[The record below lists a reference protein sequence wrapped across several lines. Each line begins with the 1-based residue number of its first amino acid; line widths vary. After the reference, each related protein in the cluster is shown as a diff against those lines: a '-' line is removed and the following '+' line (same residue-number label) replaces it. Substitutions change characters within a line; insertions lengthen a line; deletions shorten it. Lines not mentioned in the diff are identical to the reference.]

1 MWVTRR
7 WSERSRDTRRVCP
20 AILISRDNIARAS
33 KSKKRRSR
41 LLGKITII
49 CITRPRISSST
60 FFSSVI
66 SSTEIKEQTVL
77 SSLFSVFS
85 ISLLMFHILHLHKW
99 FFPWK
104 EEQRGGKIRRWKNRI
119 REDSNCGLIITK
131 WNNRWEKE
139 SESHERGSRCRGKKD
154 NEKKESICVFLAKRK
169 QLLLFIAFQAWNLL
183 NHHRKKE

>member
-1 MWVTRR
+1 MKWKIKRHQESVSRNINL
-7 WSERSRDTRRVCP
+7 ERQHRPC
-20 AILISRDNIARAS
+20 IKIQEG
-33 KSKKRRSR
+33 RSR

-154 NEKKESICVFLAKRK
+154 NEKKESICVFLANESSY
-169 QLLLFIAFQAWNLL
+169 FCS
-183 NHHRKKE
+183 